1 MSTAAFVLGVAGA
14 ERLTRLNPELGA
26 VVLEDP
32 TPNPFHQ
39 GETGLDRIPHP
50 PAGEGASG
58 RDSLS
63 VLNLSRDAYSP
74 PEHLDHADAAS

>member
-1 MSTAAFVLGVAGA
+1 
-14 ERLTRLNPELGA
+14 LNPELGA

-32 TPNPFHQ
+32 TPNSLPQ
-39 GETGLDRIPHP
+39 GERGLDLISRP
-50 PAGEGASG
+50 PAGEGARG
-58 RDSLS
+58 RGSLS